1 MIEEKKLKI
10 EIESIKKVNYCLVH
24 NGLKIINSIK
34 FINESDTTYRNLKV
48 NVRFEPDFADEF
60 SFEVSFI
67 DRNQSIIE
75 YNVNVPINFDYLYQ
89 LIESFKANII
99 VEVFEEETLIAKEV
113 KEIEILTFDQWD
125 GSQVSTQYL
134 ASFVLPNDT
143 YVKRI
148 LKNADE
154 ILINDG
160 PDHSFSGYQS
170 GNKNYV
176 LKECA
181 AIYYALLKEQI
192 SYSMPKPS
200 FEISGQKVRLPG
212 EIEKTKFSTCLDST
226 LLFSALL
233 ELAGLNPLIILIDS
247 HAYLG
252 LWLSEE
258 NYPSVLIDDKAYIEN
273 KVKANELI
281 LLESTFLTNKA
292 KPTFEEALERGKHNL
307 NAKTK
312 IFTAIDIRSARASQI
327 KPLPIKTNDE
337 GKYVLSLE
345 EDDIKPNLDYE
356 IEDFGVINTKINKDR
371 FDIWEK
377 KLLDLTNRNKLVSF
391 VPGNQHYQIF
401 TYDIYKFFNQLIK
414 ENLSIYS
421 EKMEIYKE
429 VLDKVF
435 DTNFEQNRAIFEN
448 DYQNQR
454 VRLLVTE
461 KRLPTIVRGLLNNA
475 KSSLEESGSNTL
487 FVSIGTLKYLDKGK
501 TRYAPI
507 ILVPVSIYKN
517 SAGKNY
523 SLSFRDDEIL
533 INNTLFEYL
542 KANYDL
548 SFDELR
554 VLPYDETSDTYD
566 LKTYFNTLRKKIT
579 GIEGWTLSESS
590 FIGIFSF
597 TRFIMWNDLRNRK
610 EDLLKNDI
618 VKSLVDNRIA
628 FKNKNE
634 PVNINDLDLMLAP
647 NKYAIPLMA
656 DSSQTEAIV
665 DASRGLSFVLNGPPG
680 TGKSQTITNMII
692 NSLYNKKTVLFV
704 AQKMAAL
711 EVVKKRLDETGIGAF
726 CIELHSNK
734 AQKSDVLN
742 QIKRI
747 LDIGKLKKPEE
758 YDVICARLLEK
769 RNELNDDLKKLHK
782 KSENGFDL
790 YDNIISYE
798 KHKDE
803 FKNIKLS
810 GVDYSLINKDKYL
823 ETISS
828 IENYI
833 KLKKGIGDKFI
844 KLFDP
849 IKMNEYSIS
858 LRSELKEALDQYSL
872 ALFNYQNTNTLVNKD
887 PSFTQ
892 TRDNYL
898 ALYNLVSYYESN
910 KDSIY
915 KNYILSN
922 DDVTKTSI
930 QSILLNILQ
939 NSNSYKIYKEHFNEG
954 LLTLDL
960 TKFYYDYKENEES
973 GFVKKMFFVKG
984 AKTNSLNKEIYRF
997 AKSKNFMSSEEMLS
1011 FLDGMKNIQKEFVNL
1026 KAFAPQLLA
1035 YFGSD
1040 YQDENTDVELL
1051 VKKITVSNEFKCLFN
1066 EVTSSDVFNL
1076 IQNIETYGISKYK
1089 IVVENTLT
1097 IEKTLLEK
1105 FKFDVSIIKFKNYFI
1120 ETNEYIN
1127 SLKDNLEKLKEYI
1140 LFYNEKINLEQKN
1153 VGNLVELS
1161 LTNIVDD
1168 EDLVNLYKKEVNY
1181 NLAMIRISNDSDLN
1195 LFSGTKEND
1204 VIEAYR
1210 RTINEYNEVT
1220 LKEVAARLS
1229 KSTSTFFNSNNTKLS
1244 NEFVILNKAI
1254 SNGGRGISL
1263 RNLFDSIPNIL
1274 RELCPCFL
1282 MSPLSVAQYLDPKN
1296 EHFDIVIFDEASQ
1309 ITTSD
1314 AIGAIARGNS
1324 AIIVGDEKQ
1333 LPPTSFFQANTSDEE
1348 DFFIED
1354 GESVLMDCLN
1364 ISMPKKYLSWHYRS
1378 KDESLI
1384 AFSNASYYDN
1394 RLLTF
1399 PSPNSINGA
1408 LTYNY
1413 VEDGIYENRRNKREA
1428 EEIIK
1433 EVVRRLKDE
1442 KLSKKSIGIVTFSI
1456 AQQSLIEEKLQEALR
1471 KDSKF
1476 EEAYYSQKEELF
1488 IKNLENV
1495 QGDERDVIIFSICY
1509 GPAKDG
1515 KVSLNFGPLSTNG
1528 GEKRLN
1534 VAVSRAREE
1543 MVVFT
1548 SLRSEMIDLN
1558 RAQNNGSRGLKE
1570 FLEYARRGKNY
1581 ILIKNGDQKEYKVGI
1596 EEFIARD
1603 LNKRGYKTHINVG
1616 TSDFRVDIGVID
1628 PNDDSKYILGILC
1641 DSKSYVESKTA
1652 KDRNVTQKAVLN
1664 RLGWK
1669 IIRIWSLDY
1678 FDSPNYVIDKIINAI
1693 NNPEFDNEKI
1703 DYNIPHIPFEK
1714 DDSVLNS
1721 NHAIDYVAT
1730 SYIKKTDDS
1739 EDFFAYQNEVSNVC
1753 KYFIKNE
1760 GPISQKLLIKKVLN
1774 QYGISRNTKQTKE
1787 IFYKILLDFKATY
1800 TGQVA
1805 FYWLDELQYL
1815 NLSKYRKS
1823 NGERDFVD
1831 IPKEEISIAISD
1843 IMRNKLSLNEV
1854 ELVKEITTAF
1864 GFNKVS
1870 DVTKQVSLLGIEYA
1884 LEKKI
1889 IRKDED
1895 GIYYYLSQTRVE
1907 R

>member
-1 MIEEKKLKI
+1 MSDEKRLKI
-10 EIESIKKVNYCLVH
+10 DIESIQKVNYSLVH

-34 FINESDTTYRNLKV
+34 FINESDVTYRNLKV
-48 NVRFEPDFADEF
+48 NVRFEPDFASEF

-75 YNVNVPINFDYLYQ
+75 RNVNVPINFDYLYQ

-99 VEVFEEETLIAKEV
+99 VEVFDEENLIVKEI

-134 ASFVLPNDT
+134 ASFVLPNDS
-143 YVKRI
+143 YVKTI
-148 LKNADE
+148 LKNADD
-154 ILINDG
+154 ILVNDG
-160 PDHSFSGYQS
+160 PDCSFSGYQS

-200 FEISGQKVRLPG
+200 FEITGQKVRLPG
-212 EIEKTKFSTCLDST
+212 EIEKTKFATCLDSS

-233 ELAGLNPLIILIDS
+233 ELAGLNPLVILIDG

-252 LWLSEE
+252 LWLSDE

-281 LLESTFLTNKA
+281 LIESTFVTNKA
-292 KPTFEEALERGKHNL
+292 KPSFEEALERGKHNL

-312 IFTAIDIRSARASQI
+312 MFTAIDIRSARASQI
-327 KPLPIKTNDE
+327 KPLPIKTNEE
-337 GKYVLSLE
+337 GKYVISLE
-345 EDDIKPNLDYE
+345 EDNVKPNLDYQL
-356 IEDFGVINTKINKDR
+356 EDFGVIDTKINKDR

-377 KLLDLTNRNKLVSF
+377 KLLDLSNRNKLVSF
-391 VPGNQHYQIF
+391 VPGAQHYQLF
-401 TYDIYKFFNQLIK
+401 TYDIYKFFDQLIK

-429 VLDKVF
+429 VLDKLF
-435 DTNFEQNRAIFEN
+435 DTNFDQNKAIFEN

-454 VRLLVTE
+454 IRLLVTE

-501 TRYAPI
+501 VRYAPI
-507 ILVPVSIYKN
+507 ILVPVSIFKN
-517 SAGKNY
+517 STGKNY
-523 SLSFRDDEIL
+523 SLSYRDDEIL

-542 KANYDL
+542 KSNYDL

-554 VLPYDETSDTYD
+554 ALPYDEATDTYD

-579 GIEGWTLSESS
+579 GIQGWTLSESA

-610 EDLLKNDI
+610 DDLLKNDI

-628 FKNKNE
+628 FKNKAE

-790 YDNIISYE
+790 YDNIITFENY
-798 KHKDE
+798 KDN

-810 GVDYSLINKDKYL
+810 GVDYSKINKDSYL
-823 ETISS
+823 ETIND
-828 IENYI
+828 IENFI

-858 LRSELKEALDQYSL
+858 LRSELKEALDQYLL
-872 ALFNYQNTNTLVNKD
+872 ALFNYRNTSALVNKE
-887 PSFTQ
+887 PSFVQ
-892 TRDNYL
+892 TRENFI
-898 ALYNLVSYYESN
+898 ALYDLVNYYESN

-915 KNYILSN
+915 KNYVLSK
-922 DDVTKTSI
+922 DDVVKTTI
-930 QSILLNILQ
+930 QSTLLSILDK
-939 NSNSYKIYKEHFNEG
+939 SSAYKTYKENFTEDIFK
-954 LLTLDL
+954 LDL
-960 TKFYYDYKENEES
+960 TKYYYDYSDNENLD
-973 GFVKKMFFVKG
+973 GLFKKLFVKNGKRKQLE
-984 AKTNSLNKEIYRF
+984 KDIYTYSNR
-997 AKSKNFMSSEEMLS
+997 KNFLSTEEMVDFLS
-1011 FLDGMKNIQKEFVNL
+1011 GMKDIQKAFDTLKNL
-1026 KAFAPQLLA
+1026 APQMIGL
-1035 YFGSD
+1035 FGLD
-1040 YQDENTDVELL
+1040 YQEQKSDVELL
-1051 VKKITVSNEFKCLFN
+1051 VKKITISNEFKRLFDLVN
-1066 EVTSSDVFNL
+1066 AADAFEL
-1076 IQNIETYGISKYK
+1076 IQNIETYGIAKYK

-1105 FKFDVSIIKFKNYFI
+1105 FKFDVSTLNLKNYFI
-1120 ETNEYIN
+1120 ETDEYVN
-1127 SLKDNLEKLKEYI
+1127 KLKDNLEKLKEYI
-1140 LFYNEKINLEQKN
+1140 LFYNEKTNLETKN
-1153 VGNLVELS
+1153 VGNLVSLS
-1161 LTNIVDD
+1161 LSRLVRD

-1181 NLAMIRISNDSDLN
+1181 NLAMARISSDSDLN

-1204 VIEAYR
+1204 IIESYR
-1210 RTINEYNEVT
+1210 RAINEYNEIT

-1229 KSTSTFFNSNNTKLS
+1229 KSTSVFFNSDNTKLS

-1254 SNGGRGISL
+1254 SSGGRGISL
-1263 RNLFDSIPNIL
+1263 RNLFDSIPNVL
-1274 RELCPCFL
+1274 HELCPCFL

-1314 AIGAIARGNS
+1314 AIGAIARGDS

-1471 KDSKF
+1471 KDPKF

-1543 MVVFT
+1543 MVVYT

-1581 ILIKNGDQKEYKVGI
+1581 ILVKNGDQKEYKVGI
-1596 EEFIARD
+1596 EKYIAED
-1603 LNKRGYKTHINVG
+1603 LNKRGYKTQINVG

-1628 PNDDSKYILGILC
+1628 PNDDSKFILGVLC

-1678 FDSPNYVIDKIINAI
+1678 FDSPNYVIDKIVDAI
-1693 NNPEFDNEKI
+1693 NNQDFDTEKV
-1703 DYNIPHIPFEK
+1703 DYNIPHINFEK
-1714 DDSVLNS
+1714 DDTILNS
-1721 NHAIDYVAT
+1721 NHSIDYVST
-1730 SYIKKTDDS
+1730 SYIKKADDP
-1739 EDFFAYQNEVSNVC
+1739 EDFFVYVNEVANVC
-1753 KYFIKNE
+1753 KYFVKNE
-1760 GPISQKLLIKKVLN
+1760 GPISQRLLIKKVLN
-1774 QYGISRNTKQTKE
+1774 QYGISRNTKQTKDV
-1787 IFYKILLDFKATY
+1787 FYRILLDFTTTY

-1805 FYWLDELQYL
+1805 FYWQDELQRL
-1815 NLSKYRKS
+1815 NLSKYRKC
-1823 NGERDFVD
+1823 NGERDFTD
-1831 IPKEEISIAISD
+1831 IPKEEIAIAISD
-1843 IMRNKLSLNEV
+1843 IMKDKLSLNEA
-1854 ELVKEITTAF
+1854 ELIKEITSAF

-1870 DVTKQVSLLGIEYA
+1870 DITKAVSLLGIEYA

-1889 IRKDED
+1889 IRLED

>member
-34 FINESDTTYRNLKV
+34 FINESDITYRNLKV
-48 NVRFEPDFADEF
+48 NVRFEPNFASEF

-75 YNVNVPINFDYLYQ
+75 RNVNVPINFDYLYQ

-99 VEVFEEETLIAKEV
+99 VEVLEEETLIAKEI
-113 KEIEILTFDQWD
+113 KEIEILTFDEWD

-148 LKNADE
+148 LKNADD

-192 SYSMPKPS
+192 SYSLPKPS

-233 ELAGLNPLIILIDS
+233 ELAGLNPLIILIDN

-281 LLESTFLTNKA
+281 LLESTFFTNKA
-292 KPTFEEALERGKHNL
+292 KPTFEEAFERGRHNL

-312 IFTAIDIRSARASQI
+312 LFTAIDVRSARASQI

-337 GKYVLSLE
+337 GKYVLSLDE
-345 EDDIKPNLDYE
+345 GNIKPNLDYE
-356 IEDFGVINTKINKDR
+356 LEVFGVIDTKINKDR

-401 TYDIYKFFNQLIK
+401 TYDIYKFFDQLIK

-429 VLDKVF
+429 VLDKIF
-435 DTNFEQNRAIFEN
+435 DTNFDQNKAIFEN

-454 VRLLVTE
+454 IRLLVTE
-461 KRLPTIVRGLLNNA
+461 KKLPTIVRGLLNNA

-523 SLSFRDDEIL
+523 SLAFRDDEIL

-542 KANYDL
+542 KVNYDL

-554 VLPYDETSDTYD
+554 VIPYDETSDTYD

-758 YDVICARLLEK
+758 YDVVCARLLEK
-769 RNELNDDLKKLHK
+769 RNELNEDLRKLHK

-790 YDNIISYE
+790 YDNITTYE
-798 KHKDE
+798 EYKDKY
-803 FKNIKLS
+803 KNVRLTGIE
-810 GVDYSLINKDKYL
+810 YSSIDKDKYL
-823 ETISS
+823 NAISE
-828 IENYI
+828 IDNFI
-833 KLKKGIGDKFI
+833 KLKKGIGDEFI
-844 KLFDP
+844 ELFSP

-858 LRSELKEALDQYSL
+858 LRSELKETLDQYLL
-872 ALFNYQNTNTLVNKD
+872 ALFNYQNTFALINKD
-887 PSFTQ
+887 PSFE
-892 TRDNYL
+892 NSGSNFVS
-898 ALYNLVSYYESN
+898 LYEAISFYESN
-910 KDSIY
+910 KESIS

-922 DDVTKTSI
+922 DEAIKISI
-930 QSILLNILQ
+930 QSALLKILEHEKT
-939 NSNSYKIYKEHFNEG
+939 YKYFKENFTDG
-954 LLTLDL
+954 LLSLDL
-960 TKFYYDYKENEES
+960 NRTYYDYLDNENS
-973 GFVKKMFFVKG
+973 SFVKKMFFVKQSNT
-984 AKTNSLNKEIYRF
+984 KKLNKEIYRY
-997 AKSKNFMSSEEMLS
+997 AKTNARLDNKEMLS
-1011 FLDGMKNIQKEFVNL
+1011 FLCDMVDIQKEFNNL
-1026 KAFAPQLLA
+1026 KSFAPQLIL
-1035 YFGSD
+1035 YFG
-1040 YQDENTDVELL
+1040 ENYKEGASDVELL
-1051 VKKITVSNEFKCLFN
+1051 LKKITVSNKFKRLFD
-1066 EVTSSDVFNL
+1066 EVKVNDLFAL
-1076 IQNIETYGISKYK
+1076 LQNIETYGVQKFV
-1089 IVVENTLT
+1089 IVVENVFA
-1097 IEKTLLEK
+1097 IEKTLKEK
-1105 FKFDVSIIKFKNYFI
+1105 FYFDVRDLMFNNYFI

-1127 SLKDNLEKLKEYI
+1127 KLKDNLEKLKEYI
-1140 LFYNEKINLEQKN
+1140 LFNNEKCVLENSN
-1153 VGNLVELS
+1153 VGNLVDLS
-1161 LTNIVDD
+1161 LNRLLQD
-1168 EDLVNLYKKEVNY
+1168 EDLVGLYKKEVNY
-1181 NLAMIRISNDSDLN
+1181 NLAMLRISNDNDLN

-1204 VIEAYR
+1204 VIEFYR

-1274 RELCPCFL
+1274 HELCPCFL

-1314 AIGAIARGNS
+1314 AIGAIARGDS

-1543 MVVFT
+1543 MVIFT

-1596 EEFIARD
+1596 EKYIAQD

-1616 TSDFRVDIGVID
+1616 TSDFRVDIGVVD

-1652 KDRNVTQKAVLN
+1652 KDRNITQKAVLN

-1693 NNPEFDNEKI
+1693 NDPEFDNEKV

-1714 DDSVLNS
+1714 DDSILNS
-1721 NHAIDYVAT
+1721 NHSIDYVST
-1730 SYIKKTDDS
+1730 SYIKKFDDP
-1739 EDFFAYQNEVSNVC
+1739 EDFFVYQNEVTNVC
-1753 KYFIKNE
+1753 KYYVKNE
-1760 GPISQKLLIKKVLN
+1760 GPISQKLLIKKVLA

-1815 NLSKYRKS
+1815 NLSKYRKC
-1823 NGERDFVD
+1823 NGERDFID

-1854 ELVKEITTAF
+1854 ELVKEITSVF

-1870 DVTKQVSLLGIEYA
+1870 DVTKQVSLFGVEYA
-1884 LEKKI
+1884 LNKKI

-1895 GIYYYLSQTRVE
+1895 GIYYYLSQTRME
-1907 R
+1907 K

>member
-1 MIEEKKLKI
+1 MIGENKIRI
-10 EIESIKKVNYCLVH
+10 EIESIKKVNYSLVH

-34 FINESDTTYRNLKV
+34 FINESDLTFRNLRVDVK
-48 NVRFEPDFADEF
+48 FEPDFATGS

-75 YNVNVPINFDYLYQ
+75 RNVEVPINFDFLYQ
-89 LIESFKANII
+89 LVESFKANII
-99 VEVFEEETLIAKEV
+99 VEVYDNENLIAKEI

-125 GSQVSTQYL
+125 GTQVSTQYL
-134 ASFVLPNDT
+134 ASFVLPNDS
-143 YVKRI
+143 YVKRV
-148 LKNADE
+148 LKNADN
-154 ILINDG
+154 ILINGGADY
-160 PDHSFSGYQS
+160 SFTGYLS

-176 LKECA
+176 LKQCA

-192 SYSMPKPS
+192 SYSLPKPS
-200 FEISGQKVRLPG
+200 FEISGQKVRLPE
-212 EIEKTKFSTCLDST
+212 EIYKTKFATCLDST
-226 LLFSALL
+226 LLFCALL
-233 ELAGLNPLIILIDS
+233 ELAGLNSLIILIDD

-281 LLESTFLTNKA
+281 LIESTFITNKTTPSFDDA
-292 KPTFEEALERGKHNL
+292 VERGKHNL
-307 NAKTK
+307 NQKTK

-327 KPLPIKTNDE
+327 KPLPIKANEE
-337 GKYVLSLE
+337 GKYVISLE
-345 EDDIKPNLDYE
+345 DDEIKPSLDYE
-356 IEDFGVINTKINKDR
+356 IEDFGVIDTKINKDR

-391 VPGNQHYQIF
+391 IPGNQHYQIF
-401 TYDIYKFFNQLIK
+401 TYDIYKFFNQLVK

-429 VLDKVF
+429 PLDKIF
-435 DTNFEQNRAIFEN
+435 DTHFENNKAIFDN

-487 FVSIGTLKYLDKGK
+487 FVTIGTLKYLDKGK

-507 ILVPVSIYKN
+507 ILVPVTIYKN
-517 SAGKNY
+517 TSGRNY
-523 SLSFRDDEIL
+523 SLAFRDDEIL
-533 INNTLFEYL
+533 INNTLYEYL
-542 KANYDL
+542 KVNYDL

-554 VLPYDETSDTYD
+554 AIPYDETSDVYD

-579 GIEGWTLSESS
+579 GIEGWTVSESS

-610 EDLLKNDI
+610 DDLLKNDI

-628 FKNKNE
+628 FKNKTE

-711 EVVKKRLDETGIGAF
+711 EVVKKRLDETGIGEF

-758 YDVICARLLEK
+758 YEIVCAKLLEK
-769 RNELNDDLKKLHK
+769 RNELNEDLKKLHK

-790 YDNIISYE
+790 YDNIITYE
-798 KHKDE
+798 KYKDN
-803 FKNIKLS
+803 FKDIKLT
-810 GVDYSLINKDKYL
+810 GIDYSIINKDVYL
-823 ETISS
+823 ETINE
-828 IENYI
+828 IENFI

-844 KLFDP
+844 ELFSP
-849 IKMNEYSIS
+849 IKMEEYSIS
-858 LRSELKEALDQYSL
+858 LRSDLKEALDQYSL
-872 ALFNYQNTNTLVNKD
+872 ALFNYQNTISLVNKE
-887 PSFTQ
+887 PGFLQ
-892 TRDNYL
+892 TRTNFIN
-898 ALYNLVSYYESN
+898 LYEVLSYYEEN
-910 KDSIY
+910 KNLIS
-915 KNYILSN
+915 KNYVLSN
-922 DDVTKTSI
+922 DEGAKLAI
-930 QSILLNILQ
+930 QSILLKILEYGE
-939 NSNSYKIYKEHFNEG
+939 SYKIYREYFNPS
-954 LLTLDL
+954 LLSLDL
-960 TKFYYDYKENEES
+960 DKIASEAEEVMTAGFFSKVFFTYSRKKKKLIKEISLHQKKSFEFNDDKLYLFISNMCHIKEEFNNLKPFVPQLLVYFGQDYKE
-973 GFVKKMFFVKG
+973 
-984 AKTNSLNKEIYRF
+984 Y
-997 AKSKNFMSSEEMLS
+997 
-1011 FLDGMKNIQKEFVNL
+1011 D
-1026 KAFAPQLLA
+1026 
-1035 YFGSD
+1035 
-1040 YQDENTDVELL
+1040 TDVDLL
-1051 VKKITVSNEFKCLFN
+1051 LNKITVSNEFKRLYNSINTNDLF
-1066 EVTSSDVFNL
+1066 SL
-1076 IQNIETYGISKYK
+1076 IQNIDTYGIPKFK
-1089 IVVENTLT
+1089 IVAENTLT
-1097 IEKTLLEK
+1097 IEKTLNDK
-1105 FKFDVSIIKFKNYFI
+1105 FKFDVSKLEFENYFI
-1120 ETNEYIN
+1120 ETSSYLNK
-1127 SLKDNLEKLKEYI
+1127 LKNNLEKLKEYI
-1140 LFYNEKINLEQKN
+1140 LFNNEKVKLENTN
-1153 VGNLVELS
+1153 VGNLVDLS
-1161 LTNIVDD
+1161 LAKFVSD
-1168 EDLVNLYKKEVNY
+1168 EDLINLYKKEVNY
-1181 NLAMIRISNDSDLN
+1181 NLAMLKISNDSDLN

-1204 VIEAYR
+1204 AIESYR
-1210 RTINEYNEVT
+1210 KLINEYNEIT
-1220 LKEVAARLS
+1220 LREVAARLS
-1229 KSTSTFFNSNNTKLS
+1229 KSTSTFFNGSNTKLS

-1274 RELCPCFL
+1274 HELCPCFL

-1314 AIGAIARGNS
+1314 AIGAIARGDS

-1333 LPPTSFFQANTSDEE
+1333 LPPTSFFQANTTDED

-1413 VEDGIYENRRNKREA
+1413 VSDGVYENRRNKREA

-1476 EEAYYSQKEELF
+1476 EEAYYAQKEELF

-1543 MVVFT
+1543 MIIYT

-1581 ILIKNGDQKEYKVGI
+1581 ILIKNGDQKEHKEGI
-1596 EEFIARD
+1596 EKYIAAE
-1603 LNKRGYKTHINVG
+1603 LNKRGYETHINVG
-1616 TSDFRVDIGVID
+1616 TSDFRVDIGVVD
-1628 PNDDSKYILGILC
+1628 PNDKTKYCIGVLC

-1678 FDSPNYVIDKIINAI
+1678 FDSPNYVIDKIIDAI
-1693 NNPEFDNEKI
+1693 NNPDYDNEEI
-1703 DYNIPHIPFEK
+1703 DYNIPHIEFQK
-1714 DDSVLNS
+1714 DDTILNS
-1721 NHAIDYVAT
+1721 SHGLDYVST
-1730 SYIKKTDDS
+1730 SYIKRSDDS
-1739 EDFFAYQNEVSNVC
+1739 EDFFTYENEVTNIC

-1760 GPISQKLLIKKVLN
+1760 GPISYRLLTKKVLN
-1774 QYGISRNTKQTKE
+1774 HYGISRNTKQTKDVFYRILNE
-1787 IFYKILLDFKATY
+1787 IKCTY
-1800 TGQVA
+1800 TGNVP

-1823 NGERDFVD
+1823 NTERDFID
-1831 IPKEEISIAISD
+1831 IPKEEIAIAIGD
-1843 IMRNKLSLNEV
+1843 IMKNKLSLNEV

-1870 DVTKQVSLLGIEYA
+1870 DITRNVSLLGIEFA
-1884 LEKKI
+1884 LERKI
-1889 IRKDED
+1889 IRKEED

>member
-1 MIEEKKLKI
+1 MVNENKIKI
-10 EIESIKKVNYCLVH
+10 EIELIKKVNYSLVH

-34 FINESDTTYRNLKV
+34 FINESDIAYHNLKV
-48 NVRFEPDFADEF
+48 VIKFEPDFATNL

-75 YNVNVPINFDYLYQ
+75 RNVNVPINFDYLYQ

-99 VEVFEEETLIAKEV
+99 VEVLDGEDIIAREV

-134 ASFVLPNDT
+134 ASFVLPNDS
-143 YVKRI
+143 YVKHV
-148 LKNADE
+148 LKSADE
-154 ILINDG
+154 ILVNDG
-160 PDHSFSGYQS
+160 PNFSFSGYQA
-170 GNKNYV
+170 NDKNYV

-200 FEISGQKVRLPG
+200 FEISGQKVRLPL
-212 EIEKTKFSTCLDST
+212 EIDKTKFATCLDST
-226 LLFSALL
+226 LLFSGLL
-233 ELAGLNPLIILIDS
+233 ELAGLNPLVILIDN

-281 LLESTFLTNKA
+281 LIESTFITNKA

-307 NAKTK
+307 NQRSKL
-312 IFTAIDIRSARASQI
+312 FTAIDIRSARASQI
-327 KPLPIKTNDE
+327 KPLPIKANEE
-337 GKYVLSLE
+337 GKYIISLE
-345 EDDIKPNLDYE
+345 EDNVTPNLDYHL
-356 IEDFGVINTKINKDR
+356 EDYGIIDTKINRDR

-429 VLDKVF
+429 ILDKVF

-454 VRLLVTE
+454 VRLLVSE

-487 FVSIGTLKYLDKGK
+487 FVTIGTLKYIDKGK

-517 SAGKNY
+517 SAGRNY
-523 SLSFRDDEIL
+523 SLCFRDDEIL

-542 KANYDL
+542 KVNYDL

-554 VLPYDETSDTYD
+554 AIPYDETSDVYD

-579 GIEGWTLSESS
+579 GIEGWTISESS

-610 EDLLKNDI
+610 DDLLKNDI

-628 FKNKNE
+628 FKNTNE

-742 QIKRI
+742 QIKHI

-758 YDVICARLLEK
+758 YDVICAKLLEK
-769 RNELNDDLKKLHK
+769 RNELNEDLKKLHK

-790 YDNIISYE
+790 YDNITTFEEY
-798 KHKDE
+798 KDKY
-803 FKNIKLS
+803 KNVRLT
-810 GVDYSLINKDKYL
+810 GVDYSKINKDKYL
-823 ETISS
+823 ETISK
-828 IENYI
+828 IENFI
-833 KLKKGIGDKFI
+833 KLKKGIGDTFI
-844 KLFDP
+844 DLFSP
-849 IKMNEYSIS
+849 IKMTEYSIS
-858 LRSELKEALDQYSL
+858 LRSELKETLDQYLL
-872 ALFNYQNTNTLVNKD
+872 ALFNWQNTFALINKD
-887 PSFTQ
+887 PSF
-892 TRDNYL
+892 DNSGTNYV
-898 ALYNLVSYYESN
+898 AFYDAVSFYEAN
-910 KDSIY
+910 KEYIS
-915 KNYILSN
+915 KNYISSN
-922 DDVTKTSI
+922 DEGVKLTI
-930 QSILLNILQ
+930 QSALLKILEHE
-939 NSNSYKIYKEHFNEG
+939 NSYKYYRDNFTDG
-954 LLTLDL
+954 LLSLDL
-960 TKFYYDYKENEES
+960 NRIYYDYLDNEKS
-973 GFVKKMFFVKG
+973 SFIKKMFFVKSSNT
-984 AKTNSLNKEIYRF
+984 KKMNKEIYRY
-997 AKSKNFMSSEEMLS
+997 AKTKEHLSNSEMVDFLYDMSQ
-1011 FLDGMKNIQKEFVNL
+1011 IQKEFNNL
-1026 KAFAPQLLA
+1026 KSFAPQLIL
-1035 YFGSD
+1035 YFGED
-1040 YQDENTDVELL
+1040 YKEGSTDVELL
-1051 VKKITVSNEFKCLFN
+1051 LKKITISNEFKRLFDAVK
-1066 EVTSSDVFNL
+1066 VTDLFAL
-1076 IQNIETYGISKYK
+1076 LQNVETYGIQKFR
-1089 IVVENTLT
+1089 IVVENVFA
-1097 IEKTLLEK
+1097 IEKTLK
-1105 FKFDVSIIKFKNYFI
+1105 DKFDFDVRELMFNNYFI

-1127 SLKDNLEKLKEYI
+1127 KLKDNLEKLKEYI
-1140 LFYNEKINLEQKN
+1140 LFNNEKSTLEKAN

-1161 LTNIVDD
+1161 LNKLVSD

-1181 NLAMIRISNDSDLN
+1181 NLAMIRISNDNDLN

-1204 VIEAYR
+1204 VIESYR
-1210 RTINEYNEVT
+1210 KLINEYNELT
-1220 LKEVAARLS
+1220 LREVAARLS
-1229 KSTSTFFNSNNTKLS
+1229 KSTSSFFNSNNTKLS

-1394 RLLTF
+1394 KLLTF

-1413 VEDGIYENRRNKREA
+1413 VSDGIYENRRNKREA
-1428 EEIIK
+1428 EEVIK
-1433 EVVRRLKDE
+1433 EVVRRLKDKE
-1442 KLSKKSIGIVTFSI
+1442 LSKKSIGIVTFSI

-1471 KDSKF
+1471 KDHKF
-1476 EEAYYSQKEELF
+1476 EEAYYSQKEEMF

-1543 MVVFT
+1543 MVIFT

-1596 EEFIARD
+1596 EKYIAQE
-1603 LNKRGYKTHINVG
+1603 LNKRGYETHINVG
-1616 TSDFRVDIGVID
+1616 TSDFRVDIGVVD
-1628 PNDDSKYILGILC
+1628 PNDKSKYCLGVLC

-1693 NNPEFDNEKI
+1693 NNPDFDNEKV
-1703 DYNIPHIPFEK
+1703 DYNIPHIEFQK
-1714 DDSVLNS
+1714 DDTILNS
-1721 NHAIDYVAT
+1721 NHSIDYVST
-1730 SYIKKTDDS
+1730 SYIKKADDS
-1739 EDFFAYQNEVSNVC
+1739 EEFFTYENEVMAIC

-1760 GPISQKLLIKKVLN
+1760 GPISYRLLTKKVLN
-1774 QYGISRNTKQTKE
+1774 HYGISRNTKQTKD
-1787 IFYKILLDFKATY
+1787 IFYRILNDVKTTY
-1800 TGQVA
+1800 TGTVP

-1815 NLSKYRKS
+1815 NLSKYRKTNS
-1823 NGERDFVD
+1823 EREFID
-1831 IPKEEISIAISD
+1831 IPKEEISIAIGD
-1843 IMRNKLSLNEV
+1843 IMRNKLSLNET
-1854 ELVKEITTAF
+1854 ELIKEITSAF

-1870 DVTKQVSLLGIEYA
+1870 DITRNVSLLGIEYA
-1884 LEKKI
+1884 LERKI
-1889 IRKDED
+1889 IRKDDD
-1895 GIYYYLSQTRVE
+1895 GMYYYLSQTRVE